1 MISGK
6 RYLIVLDDVWN
17 QDADKWGKLKTCLK
31 QGGKGSAV
39 LPITRDSKV
48 AEIMAMGV
56 NEAHNIEKLSGEHL
70 REIVQSRAFSLQN
83 PNSDELDLIFGRIV
97 DRCAFFFESGKDFIH
112 YRRSTEIGRNIRQ
125 LKFCKASLTLHCGW
139 CTKDSQE

>member
-39 LPITRDSKV
+39 LTTTRDSKV

-56 NEAHNIEKLSGEHL
+56 IEAHNIEKLSGGGVLPPPVRSSKKKKKLSGEHL

-97 DRCAFFFESGKDFIH
+97 YRCAGSP
-112 YRRSTEIGRNIRQ
+112 
-125 LKFCKASLTLHCGW
+125 LALC
-139 CTKDSQE
+139 